1 MYGLDY
7 GGGNGQTLIHIGTR
21 LVHNDTTLYSNMAE
35 NESSIVSFGDKLYV
49 LDGTQY
55 LDCDFTNVRDV
66 SQYGTIPTT
75 SIGRSPSRWWRN
87 VSKYKPI
94 EPSKKE

>member
-7 GGGNGQTLIHIGTR
+7 GGGQGQVLVHIGTR
-21 LVHNDTTLYSNMAE
+21 LVVPTTPITTLYSNMAE
-35 NESSIVSFGDKLYV
+35 NESSIVSFEDKLYV

-75 SIGRSPSRWWRN
+75 SIGRSPSGRWRN
-87 VSKYKPI
+87 VSRY
-94 EPSKKE
+94 